1 MPKKITTVAGKGLE
15 INSLLTMIMMA
26 IKEDDQQ
33 LQGKMLIAAIYIK
46 IVECPVTSYVI
57 I

>member
-1 MPKKITTVAGKGLE
+1 MPKKITTVAGKRLE

-46 IVECPVTSYVI
+46 IVQCPVTSYVI